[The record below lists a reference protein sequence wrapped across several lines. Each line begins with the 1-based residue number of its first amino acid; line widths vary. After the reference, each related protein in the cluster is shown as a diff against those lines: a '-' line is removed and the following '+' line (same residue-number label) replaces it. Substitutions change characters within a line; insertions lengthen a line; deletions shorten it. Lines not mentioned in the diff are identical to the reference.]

1 MISQLEGVVLG
12 ELRRFS
18 MKPGD
23 LVRISHWDTKAAQ
36 GWNPVGLVMSHP
48 EVKNHGTTCVLVDWL
63 ESPDT
68 EYYSVH
74 HLDVI
79 SES

>member
-1 MISQLEGVVLG
+1 VKV
-12 ELRRFS
+12 
-18 MKPGD
+18 GD
-23 LVRISHWDTKAAQ
+23 LVRIADWGNPQFKVD
-36 GWNPVGLVMSHP
+36 WNPIGLVLSEP

-74 HLDVI
+74 HLKVI
-79 SES
+79 SEAK

>member
-1 MISQLEGVVLG
+1 
-12 ELRRFS
+12 

-23 LVRISHWDTKAAQ
+23 LVRISDWDQQPKLHRD
-36 GWNPVGLVMSHP
+36 WDPIGLVMSHP

>member
-1 MISQLEGVVLG
+1 MLTTNKGLLMKVLW
-12 ELRRFS
+12 RCYV
-18 MKPGD
+18 KPGD
-23 LVRISHWDTKAAQ
+23 LVRISDWDSSTMN
-36 GWNPVGLVMSHP
+36 GWNPIGLVLSHP
-48 EVKNHGTTCVLVDWL
+48 EVKNHGTASVLVDWL

-74 HLDVI
+74 HLDII

>member
-1 MISQLEGVVLG
+1 
-12 ELRRFS
+12 

-23 LVRISHWDTKAAQ
+23 LVRIINWDAAAMK
-36 GWNPVGLVMSHP
+36 GWTPMGLVLSEP

-68 EYYSVH
+68 SYYSIH
-74 HLDVI
+74 HLELI

>member
-1 MISQLEGVVLG
+1 
-12 ELRRFS
+12 

-23 LVRISHWDTKAAQ
+23 LVRIADWGNPQFKVD
-36 GWNPVGLVMSHP
+36 WNPIGLVLSEP

-63 ESPDT
+63 VSPDT

-74 HLDVI
+74 HLEIV
-79 SES
+79 SEVQ

>member
-1 MISQLEGVVLG
+1 
-12 ELRRFS
+12 

-23 LVRISHWDTKAAQ
+23 LVRISNWDTKANL
-36 GWNPVGLVMSHP
+36 GWNPIGLVLSEP

-63 ESPDT
+63 DSPDT

-74 HLDVI
+74 HLEVI
-79 SES
+79 SEARKGE

>member
-1 MISQLEGVVLG
+1 
-12 ELRRFS
+12 

-23 LVRISHWDTKAAQ
+23 LVRIADWGNPQFKVD
-36 GWNPVGLVMSHP
+36 WNPIGLVLSEP

-74 HLDVI
+74 HLKVI
-79 SES
+79 SEAK

>member
-1 MISQLEGVVLG
+1 
-12 ELRRFS
+12 

-23 LVRISHWDTKAAQ
+23 LVRIADWGNPQFKVD
-36 GWNPVGLVMSHP
+36 WNPIGLVLSEP

-63 ESPDT
+63 GSPDT

-74 HLDVI
+74 HLKVI
-79 SES
+79 SEAK

>member
-1 MISQLEGVVLG
+1 
-12 ELRRFS
+12 

-23 LVRISHWDTKAAQ
+23 LVRISNWDTDKMKD
-36 GWNPVGLVMSHP
+36 WNPIGLVLSEP

-68 EYYSVH
+68 SHYSVH
-74 HLDVI
+74 HLELI